1 MRKILLIFVL
11 ITSFTTLNSCKK
23 DSNGNVVIPSM
34 SAKINLADWSSLVRT
49 ATITGNTLS
58 VNGSSLGGE
67 IIQLTVTPDNNATL
81 ATNVSYTISVTSFY
95 KKSINASLEDAYF
108 ALSGTVKLTQLDLT
122 NKLISGTFNFSASST
137 NFGLAAITN
146 GEFTN
151 ISFTAL

>member
-1 MRKILLIFVL
+1 MRKLLLVFVL
-11 ITSFTTLNSCKK
+11 IASATIFSSCKK

-34 SAKINLADWSSLVRT
+34 SAKINLTDWSALVRT

-67 IIQLTVTPDNNATL
+67 IIQLTVTPANSATL
-81 ATNVSYTISVTSFY
+81 TTNVTYDISITSFY
-95 KKSINASLEDAYF
+95 KKSLSAGIDDTYF
-108 ALSGTVKLTQLDLT
+108 AVTGSVKLTQLDMT
-122 NKLISGTFNFSASST
+122 NKLISGTFSFNASST
-137 NFGLAAITN
+137 SFGLAAITN

>member
-1 MRKILLIFVL
+1 MRKLLLVFILIA
-11 ITSFTTLNSCKK
+11 STTIISSCKK
-23 DSNGNVVIPSM
+23 DSNGNVVIATM
-34 SAKINLADWSSLVRT
+34 SAKINLADWSSIVRT

-81 ATNVSYTISVTSFY
+81 ATNVTYNISITSFY
-95 KKSINASLEDAYF
+95 KKSINASIEDAYF
-108 ALSGTVKLTQLDLT
+108 AVSGTVKLTQLDLT
-122 NKLISGTFNFSASST
+122 NKLISGTFSFSASST

-151 ISFTAL
+151 LSFTAL

>member
-1 MRKILLIFVL
+1 MRKILLVFVL
-11 ITSFTTLNSCKK
+11 IASVAINSSCKK

-34 SAKINLADWSSLVRT
+34 SAKINLTDWSALIRT

-67 IIQLTVTPDNNATL
+67 IIQLTVTPDNNASL
-81 ATNVSYTISVTSFY
+81 AVNVTYSISVSSFY
-95 KKSINASLEDAYF
+95 KKSLSASIDDTYF
-108 ALSGTVKLTQLDLT
+108 AVTGSVKLTQLDMT
-122 NKLISGTFNFSASST
+122 NKLISGTFNFNATST
-137 NFGLAAITN
+137 SFGVAAITN